1 MDENKRESTPHEQ
14 ETNILE
20 RYADLQGAE
29 QLLREAEAALMDAAL
44 TLKCEEAE
52 KDADDIRRYGLYPMS
67 SESLARAALLLD
79 AVSMAFEDAET
90 RATFEERLLER
101 LELKVLQRE
110 AAELFRRKQEAEPD
124 ENQ

>member
-1 MDENKRESTPHEQ
+1 MDENKRESTPQEQ
-14 ETNILE
+14 EIDIME
-20 RYADLQGAE
+20 RYIEAQGPE
-29 QLLREAEAALMDAAL
+29 QLLHEAEAALMDAAL

-67 SESLARAALLLD
+67 SESLSRAALLLD

-101 LELKVLQRE
+101 LELKVLQKE
-110 AAELFRRKQEAEPD
+110 ETELFHRKQEAKPVED
-124 ENQ
+124 Q